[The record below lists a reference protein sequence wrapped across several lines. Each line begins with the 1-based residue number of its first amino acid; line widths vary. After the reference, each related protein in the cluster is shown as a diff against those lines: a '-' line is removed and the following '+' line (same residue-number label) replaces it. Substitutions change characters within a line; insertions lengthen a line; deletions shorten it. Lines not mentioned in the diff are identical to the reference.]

1 VQRELKLRKYY
12 LFAFTAAL
20 LLVLVASSW
29 TMSYSDHELGLMF
42 GRTVPRINDRN
53 LKVEEVAH
61 GLYLPAKIAFLG
73 PNDILV
79 TQKVNGTVSRIING
93 TVLNPPLLDVNV
105 ASQAE
110 RGMAGITVSKSNTGT
125 IVFLYYTEAESK
137 DGGKALGNRLYRYEF
152 VDNKLVNPKL
162 LLDLPATPGP
172 YHNGGAVTIGPDGN
186 VYVSVG
192 NVNAGCEFVDKNSSC
207 QRVKSKAENYV
218 DGLEPDGRAGILR
231 VTKDGNNVEPG
242 ILGNNRSIIKY
253 YAYGIRNSYG
263 LDFDPVTGNLWDTEN
278 GPDYGDEVNLVNP
291 GFNSGSANVFGIWKP
306 NGTGLGEVSLK
317 PRHLE
322 NFGGKGVYRVPEY
335 TWRNTVGPTA
345 VTFVN
350 TDKLG
355 KQYQNDILVGDVN
368 TGRIYHFDLNEQRTG
383 FKLKGQ
389 LEDKIADTDGQNK
402 AIVFGHDFGEVTDI
416 KVGPDGYVYVVVYS
430 QQYGNILKIVP
441 SHINN

>member
-1 VQRELKLRKYY
+1 VQRELNLRKYY

-20 LLVLVASSW
+20 LLILVSSSC
-29 TMSYSDHELGLMF
+29 TTSYSSHELGLMF
-42 GRTVPRINDRN
+42 GRTVPKINDRN
-53 LKVEEVAH
+53 LKVDEIAR
-61 GLYLPAKIAFLG
+61 GLYLPTRIAFLG

-93 TVLNPPLLDVNV
+93 TVLAPPLLDVNV

-110 RGMAGITVSKSNTGT
+110 RGMAGIAVSKSDAGT
-125 IVFLYYTEAESK
+125 YVFLYYTEAESK
-137 DGGKALGNRLYRYEF
+137 DGGKALGNRLYRYELIN
-152 VDNKLVNPKL
+152 DKLVNPKL

-172 YHNGGAVTIGPDGN
+172 FHNGGAVTIGPDGN

-192 NVNAGCEFVDKNSSC
+192 NINAGCEFTDKNSSC
-207 QRVKSKAENYV
+207 QTVKSKAENYV
-218 DGLEPDGRAGILR
+218 GGLEPDGRAGILR
-231 VTKDGNNVEPG
+231 VTKDGDNVEPG
-242 ILGNNRSIIKY
+242 ILGNNGYIIKY
-253 YAYGIRNSYG
+253 YAYGIRNSFG
-263 LDFDPVTGNLWDTEN
+263 LDFDPVTGYLWDTEN
-278 GPDYGDEVNLVNP
+278 GPDYGDEINLVNP
-291 GFNSGSANVFGIWKP
+291 GFNSGWAKIEGIWKP

-322 NFGGKGVYRVPEY
+322 DFGGKGLYRVPEF

-383 FKLKGQ
+383 FNLKGQ
-389 LEDKIADTDGQNK
+389 LEDKIADTDRENRG
-402 AIVFGHDFGEVTDI
+402 IVFGHDFGEVTDI

-430 QQYGNILKIVP
+430 QQYGKILKIVP
-441 SHINN
+441 SHIN

>member
-1 VQRELKLRKYY
+1 VQRQLNLRKFH
-12 LFAFTAAL
+12 LLACIGAL
-20 LLVLVASSW
+20 LLILVASSC
-29 TMSYSDHELGLMF
+29 TTSYSSHELGLMF
-42 GRTVPRINDRN
+42 GRTVPKINDRN
-53 LKVEEVAH
+53 LKVEEVVQ
-61 GLYLPAKIAFLG
+61 GLYLPTRISFLG

-93 TVLNPPLLDVNV
+93 TVLAPPLLDVNV

-110 RGMAGITVSKSNTGT
+110 RGMAGIAVSKSDAGT
-125 IVFLYYTEAESK
+125 YVFLYYTEAESK
-137 DGGKALGNRLYRYEF
+137 DGGKALGNRLYRYELIN
-152 VDNKLVNPKL
+152 DKLVNPKL

-172 YHNGGAVTIGPDGN
+172 FHNGGAVTIGPDGN

-192 NVNAGCEFVDKNSSC
+192 NINAGCEFTDKNSSC
-207 QRVKSKAENYV
+207 QTVKSKAENYV
-218 DGLEPDGRAGILR
+218 GGLEPDGRAGILR
-231 VTKDGNNVEPG
+231 VTKDGDNVEPG
-242 ILGNNRSIIKY
+242 ILGNNGYIIKY
-253 YAYGIRNSYG
+253 YAYGIRNSFG
-263 LDFDPVTGNLWDTEN
+263 LDFDPVTGYLWDTEN
-278 GPDYGDEVNLVNP
+278 GPDYGDEINLVNP
-291 GFNSGSANVFGIWKP
+291 GFNSGWAKVEGIWKP

-322 NFGGKGVYRVPEY
+322 DFGGKGLYRVPEF

-383 FKLKGQ
+383 FNLKGQ
-389 LEDKIADTDGQNK
+389 LEDKIADTDRENRG
-402 AIVFGHDFGEVTDI
+402 IVFGHDFGEVTDI

-430 QQYGNILKIVP
+430 QQYGKILKIVP
-441 SHINN
+441 SHIN